1 MKSYKDFISE
11 SEQLDERI
19 RLPGRI
25 RIPGRGPKP
34 PGGRG
39 PKPPG
44 GGRQGPRGPRGPG
57 GGGGN
62 PLGGVSD
69 FVGGLFGGAAANLV
83 WDGAKWVAGEAL
95 GLLKQPIGQDKT
107 AVAKGND
114 QKGLSRVT

>member
-62 PLGGVSD
+62 PFEAIGNAAQNFAGGLLGGM
-69 FVGGLFGGAAANLV
+69 V